1 MRTGDDAVEPASAG
15 APPGPAAGAAAAV
28 CAALGVPLMLVF
40 DGGAPLVAGVVPLL
54 AAVAAAA
61 VFLVPRVAVDDTS

>member
-1 MRTGDDAVEPASAG
+1 VGS
-15 APPGPAAGAAAAV
+15 GAAAAV

-40 DGGAPLVAGVVPLL
+40 DGGAPLVAGVVLLL